1 MEASNSAIRVM
12 TPELLEKL
20 KENVKHLYDE
30 LNLNNLDEP
39 SKIEMLIQSC
49 ELRGKDIIKN
59 YTERIKR

>member
-1 MEASNSAIRVM
+1 M